1 MILEFRNDGEQS
13 LQLHGV
19 QAVQEEAFVIM
30 EDAPLLGNTRH
41 HQDDLSQQFG
51 MKFLN
56 PPSSSPSQFLGSETH
71 EDPSQGWSF
80 PQWRWGAGTFS
91 QKFPTSFHVPASSS
105 DCVAL
110 VIQQVNLAGR
120 FPAV

>member
-71 EDPSQGWSF
+71 EEPSQGWSL
-80 PQWRWGAGTFS
+80 PQWRWVQERSARSSRLHSMS
-91 QKFPTSFHVPASSS
+91 QH
-105 DCVAL
+105 
-110 VIQQVNLAGR
+110 Q
-120 FPAV
+120 AVTVWPW